1 MDVLPAARATKMSIN
16 RSVVAL
22 HVCRG
27 AVFVDGRLNG
37 SDCHLETDAE
47 PEYGVWGAAQMTLR
61 ERMASID
68 ANLDDVQ
75 AGVEACSRA
84 ATTLVADTA
93 ACDGLLDAPLLRSVV
108 RQAKA
113 LRESARDQRAALR
126 ELRNSLAR
134 LRDELS
140 VARRATIRPPPPV
153 QNGQLG

>member
-1 MDVLPAARATKMSIN
+1 MDVLPAAWPTKMSIN
-16 RSVVAL
+16 RAVVAL
-22 HVCRG
+22 HVYRG
-27 AVFVDGRLNG
+27 AIFVNRRLNG
-37 SDCHLETDAE
+37 SDCHLETDIE
-47 PEYGVWGAAQMTLR
+47 REYRVVGEFQMTLR

-75 AGVEACSRA
+75 AGVEAYARA

-93 ACDGLLDAPLLRSVV
+93 ACDGLLNAPLLRSVV

-153 QNGQLG
+153 QDRQL